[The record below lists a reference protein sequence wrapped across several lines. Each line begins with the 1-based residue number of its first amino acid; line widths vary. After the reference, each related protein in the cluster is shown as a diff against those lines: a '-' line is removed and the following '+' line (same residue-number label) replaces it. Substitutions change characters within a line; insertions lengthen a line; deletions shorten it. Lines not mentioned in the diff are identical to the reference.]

1 MERRNASFLMV
12 GDNPRFAI
20 YFAPDSAGPLWRFG
34 SACLGYDAELGTG
47 CDLLVPAGWA
57 EPEWRERTHEP
68 RRYGFHAT
76 LKAPFHLCEEWRE
89 RDLLLAFDAFAAE
102 QRSFVLEGM
111 RVRALSHFI
120 ALTPVGETGDV
131 VDLAAACVRAF
142 DRFRAPLSENDL
154 ARRLTAPLTERQKA
168 YLAAWGYP
176 YVMEEFRFHMTLT
189 GPLVEQEL
197 DRAHRALARMYE
209 TAVGNGP
216 VAVDSISLF
225 RQDRRDGRFILIRRA
240 PLRAPRSAAA
250 R

>member
-1 MERRNASFLMV
+1 VTDPNIMSNGHM
-12 GDNPRFAI
+12 
-20 YFAPDSAGPLWRFG
+20 
-34 SACLGYDAELGTG
+34 
-47 CDLLVPAGWA
+47 
-57 EPEWRERTHEP
+57 
-68 RRYGFHAT
+68 
-76 LKAPFHLCEEWRE
+76 
-89 RDLLLAFDAFAAE
+89 
-102 QRSFVLEGM
+102 M
-111 RVRALSHFI
+111 RALSHFI

-154 ARRLTAPLTERQKA
+154 ARRLAAPLTERQKA

-197 DRAHRALARMYE
+197 DRAHRALAQMYE